1 MAVGATVV
9 VVVGATVVVVALH
22 TAAVVVVVVGATIV
36 VVVAAPGN
44 VVVGATV
51 VVVAHVCAA
60 TESVAGRNMR
70 IANSADNAKTARSGE
85 IAINADFS
93 LAPNR

>member
-1 MAVGATVV
+1 

-22 TAAVVVVVVGATIV
+22 TAAVVVVVGATIV
-36 VVVAAPGN
+36 VVVAAPGI
-44 VVVGATV
+44 VVVGANV
-51 VVVAHVCAA
+51 VVVPHVCAA

-70 IANSADNAKTARSGE
+70 IANSADNAITARSGE